1 MIRRPPRSTLFP
13 YTTLFRSVIA
23 ANSPQTKGRVERQHG
38 THQDRLVKKMRRKQI
53 TSHAQANVY
62 LEAEYLPE
70 HNRRFA
76 RAAAR
81 PEDYHRRAVGRRTP
95 PHFPAG
101 NGTHDQQRLGGAVS
115 EPVLSAAAA
124 EPAICARPGQG
135 GDL

>member
-62 LEAEYLPE
+62 LETEYLPE

-81 PEDYHRRAVGRRTP
+81 PEDYHPRAP
-95 PHFPAG
+95 SADAPHRHF
-101 NGTHDQQRLGGAVS
+101 RLGTEPTVS
-115 EPVLSAAAA
+115 NDRVG
-124 EPAICARPGQG
+124 PAQ
-135 GDL
+135 